1 MRGFLLN
8 RLSQSL
14 VLLLIVSV
22 IGFVVL
28 NLIPGGPLAQFGLDP
43 SMTQDDLNRLKEQ
56 LGLNRPLWV
65 QYLDWAWRLVQGD
78 WGHSF
83 RDGAP
88 VLDVI
93 GRHLFA
99 TLLLMGS
106 STVIAIAIGTWIG
119 IRGATHRYSIFDYVA
134 TVGAMVAFSIPTFWF
149 GLVGIYVFSLRLG
162 WLPAGNMYTIGDG
175 SVLNYFHHLILP
187 SIVLALVHVAI
198 WSRYMRT
205 ATLDVISQE
214 FVKTAR
220 AKGLSERRILMKH
233 VIGNALLPMIT
244 LAGMQL
250 PSVLTGALVTETV
263 FTWPGMGRLFLDS
276 LGYSDYPVVM
286 GLLMFSAILVVLSNL
301 IADIAVAIIDPRIR
315 LELSAIEHSTG
326 VSHNDRHSR
335 EFRPG
340 PLVEQPNCAPFHE
353 PPSGPA
359 RDSDDRPSDAGVRL
373 GPLPVAVRFSLYRSA
388 RPLRSAFYRPA
399 IIWAP
404 IRWDGIWRRGSSWRD
419 GFRCWS
425 VSPR

>member
-1 MRGFLLN
+1 MRSFLLN
-8 RLSQSL
+8 RFAQSL

-28 NLIPGGPLAQFGLDP
+28 NLIPGGPLAQFGLDA
-43 SMTQDDLNRLKEQ
+43 SMTQDDLNRLTEQ
-56 LGLNRPLWV
+56 LGLNRPLWI
-65 QYLDWAWRLVQGD
+65 QYMDWAWRLLKGD

-93 GRHLFA
+93 GRHLMA

-119 IRGATHRYSIFDYVA
+119 VRGAIKRYSTFDYMA
-134 TVGAMVAFSIPTFWF
+134 TVGAMVALSIPTFWF
-149 GLVGIYVFSLRLG
+149 GLIGIYVFSLRLG
-162 WLPAGNMYTIGDG
+162 WLPAGNMYTIGDE
-175 SVLNYFHHLILP
+175 SLLNYLHHLILP
-187 SIVLALVHVAI
+187 SVVLALVHVAI
-198 WSRYMRT
+198 WSRYMRS
-205 ATLDVISQE
+205 ATLDVINQE
-214 FVKTAR
+214 FIKTAR

-286 GLLMFSAILVVLSNL
+286 GLLMFSAILVVVSNL
-301 IADIAVAIIDPRIR
+301 AADIVVAIIDPRIR
-315 LELSAIEHSTG
+315 LS
-326 VSHNDRHSR
+326 
-335 EFRPG
+335 
-340 PLVEQPNCAPFHE
+340 
-353 PPSGPA
+353 
-359 RDSDDRPSDAGVRL
+359 
-373 GPLPVAVRFSLYRSA
+373 
-388 RPLRSAFYRPA
+388 
-399 IIWAP
+399 
-404 IRWDGIWRRGSSWRD
+404 
-419 GFRCWS
+419 
-425 VSPR
+425 